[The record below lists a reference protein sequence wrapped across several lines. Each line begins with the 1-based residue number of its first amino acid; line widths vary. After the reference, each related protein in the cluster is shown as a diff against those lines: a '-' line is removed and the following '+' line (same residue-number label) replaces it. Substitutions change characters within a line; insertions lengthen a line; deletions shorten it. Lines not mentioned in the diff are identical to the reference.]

1 MGGVRI
7 SAGDKF
13 GLLTAR
19 EMTCRLS
26 KSGRKRS
33 HWICDC
39 ECGGS
44 AIVDSGNLRN
54 GNSRWCKDCASR
66 YKSVHKTRHGHTQRC
81 APTKVYRTWQGIK
94 KRILDPNDKRY
105 SDYGGRGLDMDPR
118 WRDSFEAFLDD
129 MGEPPSK
136 KHQIDRIDND
146 RGYWPD
152 NCRWADLYEQG
163 ANKRN
168 NVLIKWHGQTKTLAE
183 WCRHTGVRYDTAKR
197 RMYSG
202 QSDPAVILSPHLMK
216 KGPKPKGKP

>member
-19 EMTCRLS
+19 AMTYRLS

-33 HWICDC
+33 HWVCDC
-39 ECGGS
+39 ECGGE
-44 AIVDSGNLRN
+44 AVVDSGNLRN
-54 GNSRWCKDCASR
+54 GNTRWCLCCSADH
-66 YKSVHKTRHGHTQRC
+66 KSKHKTTHGHTQRR
-81 APTKVYRTWQGIK
+81 APTKEYRTWQGIK
-94 KRILDPNDKRY
+94 KRILNPNDKRY
-105 SDYGGRGLDMDPR
+105 PDYGGRGLDMSPI

-129 MGEPPSK
+129 MGQPPSK
-136 KHQIDRIDND
+136 RHQIDRIDND
-146 RGYWPD
+146 KGYWPE

-168 NVLIKWHGQTKTLAE
+168 SVLIEWHGQTKTLSE
-183 WCRHTGVRYDTAKR
+183 WCRHTGVAYDTAKR

-202 QSDPAVILSPHLMK
+202 QTDPDVILSAHLIR